1 MIRLNIKKN
10 GLINVKSFTEKKD
23 LEHYLFKMAIK
34 SKRIFTVLE
43 NPSNEIWNGNVAQS
57 FNFDGYIIS
66 ISAKSADHNSML
78 GANNG

>member
-1 MIRLNIKKN
+1 
-10 GLINVKSFTEKKD
+10 
-23 LEHYLFKMAIK
+23 
-34 SKRIFTVLE
+34 LE

-78 GANNG
+78 GVNNG